1 MNTKETFETLVKKQQ
16 EAINQWTNTSKTI
29 LEDSIQAL
37 STPFKAGAEL
47 LKENAEAT
55 KGIFEKL
62 NPKDLTENLQNA
74 PKFFQ
79 NWLAVQQEYNQ
90 KWQDLFQSYN
100 GNAIEKF
107 QANNK
112 TFSDS
117 FKETIASWE
126 TMMKDAKNAFTG
138 DFKNPFTDSM
148 KDNAFLSHFYK
159 AYEDMQAHWKKILEE
174 GVMKGMFTKENF
186 NSFFPNDSFNKIV
199 DSLMG
204 LNSIENLKKSTE
216 AFDKFYETYFTKFEA
231 MQKEAQ
237 ASMHK
242 MNEQVESTTKNT
254 ILEPIGKMYA
264 DFITQFEQSKP
275 IIGDFDLKSDVK
287 AMSEKYFNG
296 RKTFLEYIEKNM
308 NFQNKVYGKAKESMT
323 ETMENFWTLYQTEGK
338 APNYEAFM
346 NSWLKIT
353 QVRIAEI
360 LNSDELKQLKEELT
374 VSKEKVTTMMKDM
387 VAEFNETIEPKTTEK
402 KKK

>member
-117 FKETIASWE
+117 FKETIASCRIHTRIPE
-126 TMMKDAKNAFTG
+126 
-138 DFKNPFTDSM
+138 
-148 KDNAFLSHFYK
+148 H
-159 AYEDMQAHWKKILEE
+159 
-174 GVMKGMFTKENF
+174 
-186 NSFFPNDSFNKIV
+186 
-199 DSLMG
+199 
-204 LNSIENLKKSTE
+204 
-216 AFDKFYETYFTKFEA
+216 
-231 MQKEAQ
+231 
-237 ASMHK
+237 
-242 MNEQVESTTKNT
+242 
-254 ILEPIGKMYA
+254 
-264 DFITQFEQSKP
+264 
-275 IIGDFDLKSDVK
+275 
-287 AMSEKYFNG
+287 G
-296 RKTFLEYIEKNM
+296 R
-308 NFQNKVYGKAKESMT
+308 
-323 ETMENFWTLYQTEGK
+323 
-338 APNYEAFM
+338 P
-346 NSWLKIT
+346 
-353 QVRIAEI
+353 
-360 LNSDELKQLKEELT
+360 
-374 VSKEKVTTMMKDM
+374 
-387 VAEFNETIEPKTTEK
+387 
-402 KKK
+402 